1 MRSWR
6 PFDGAQDMLGGRK
19 SPKITLRKGA
29 KRAKFGNIKA
39 GAAKK
44 IWLGGGGTF
53 AYLASWRE
61 NNSEEVSRAKTQRA
75 PSSEKLKQGR
85 EEKPVRRL
93 GLCELGVLAG
103 EKDLLEERQSSRR
116 VGLTSP
122 FESRSAHRASSG
134 KKSAN
139 AQWREPFELIPTA

>member
-1 MRSWR
+1 
-6 PFDGAQDMLGGRK
+6 MLGGRK

-61 NNSEEVSRAKTQRA
+61 NNSEEVSRAKTQSA
-75 PSSEKLKQGR
+75 PSSE
-85 EEKPVRRL
+85 EENYYF
-93 GLCELGVLAG
+93 LCALGVLAG
-103 EKDLLEERQSSRR
+103 EKSLKVPKGMIPWRK
-116 VGLTSP
+116 TS
-122 FESRSAHRASSG
+122 EVS
-134 KKSAN
+134 
-139 AQWREPFELIPTA
+139 